1 MSNKIFDWK
10 EYKNNKKIAVHCDTR
25 LKAIDFAVRMINETL
40 EPKDR
45 PPLKAF
51 EEFVGVTW
59 SMSHEDYCI
68 ASNGTH
74 SRKDF
79 YKEKGYT
86 IFEYDDYF
94 EVKQET
100 IDRNTTPLI

>member
-1 MSNKIFDWK
+1 MKCQVQEKCYFCKDIASYKIFDEWEQK
-10 EYKNNKKIAVHCDTR
+10 FI
-25 LKAIDFAVRMINETL
+25 RMINETL

-51 EEFVGVTW
+51 EEFIGVTW